1 MKSLQ
6 VNSLLKLFDLLST
19 DEQLEFLSSVG
30 LEKISKA
37 SMKNIL
43 DGPSFLNNIKRKYPF
58 LKTEN
63 FLPTIKNLIE
73 YDNTI
78 VEYIIGK
85 DYVYDIAYQ
94 MVEYTRD
101 TKFFAFY
108 RYQWGHE
115 IENSFILTD
124 FDPVLES
131 DKLKHYRNVP
141 NEKYHFHK
149 HQLVWIPFSFENTQF
164 LQISKD
170 NKIGPHDWI
179 ILDEDGVY
187 REMSLTI

>member
-19 DEQLEFLSSVG
+19 DEQLKFLSSVG

-43 DGPSFLNNIKRKYPF
+43 DGPSFLNNITRKYTF
-58 LKTEN
+58 LNEN
-63 FLPTIKNLIE
+63 FLPAIKNLIE

-78 VEYIIGK
+78 DEYIIGK

-94 MVEYTRD
+94 MIEYTRG

-108 RYQWGHE
+108 RYQWSDE

-131 DKLKHYRNVP
+131 DKLKLYRNVP

-149 HQLVWIPFSFENTQF
+149 HQLNWIPFSFENTQF

-170 NKIGPHDWI
+170 NKIAPHDWI
-179 ILDEDGVY
+179 ILDEDGVFNQ
-187 REMSLTI
+187 MSLTI